1 MSKQKERMNNMRKK
15 KQQQAQSRWLMVSGL
30 VILLA
35 AVSWIVF
42 SNNQSSNDP
51 VQPISRLTTADF
63 HSLAFSSTEPDT
75 VFFGHHDGL
84 LISFNSGKD
93 WRPTTLSNAD
103 AMALAVPSS
112 NPQIMYAAGHEVF
125 YKSTDAGKTWTT
137 VTTDLPG
144 LDIHGFT
151 VNPENADRVYAH
163 VVGFGIFGSQDGG
176 STWTLLSDSAPP
188 STYNLAVGEN
198 PETLYAA
205 AGQDGLWQSQDGGRS
220 WMSVQNAPDSGA
232 VAMAYVPANG
242 RFYVT
247 TLGNSAGLYVSD
259 DNGQSWK
266 PLGLNGIL
274 LAVAISPLDAD
285 HIVAV
290 NDQGE
295 VFASHDGGLTW
306 SDK

>member
-1 MSKQKERMNNMRKK
+1 LSKQKERMTNMRKK
-15 KQQQAQSRWLMVSGL
+15 KQQRAQSRLLMVLGIVIVLVAGL
-30 VILLA
+30 
-35 AVSWIVF
+35 WIVF
-42 SNNQSSNDP
+42 SNNQPRAGS

-63 HSLAFSSTEPDT
+63 HSLAFSPTEPDT
-75 VFFGHHDGL
+75 IFFGHHGGL
-84 LISFNSGKD
+84 LVSDNAGRD
-93 WRPTTLSNAD
+93 WQPTTLSNVD

-125 YKSTDAGKTWTT
+125 FKSTDTGKTWLTI
-137 VTTDLPG
+137 TTDLPG

-151 VNPENADRVYAH
+151 IDPENSDRVYAH

-205 AGQDGLWQSQDGGRS
+205 AGHDGLWQSQDGGRS
-220 WMSVQNAPDSGA
+220 WMSVQNAPDRGA
-232 VAMAYVPANG
+232 VAMAYVPAN
-242 RFYVT
+242 RHFYVT

-274 LAVAISPLDAD
+274 LAVAISPLDAA

-295 VFASHDGGLTW
+295 VFVSHDGGLTW